1 MRVLTSR
8 EEEPR
13 ERPAPRAR
21 RRLPLT
27 PRKDKE
33 IIYVAGVLH
42 VPDGR
47 PAVAAAGFTA
57 GIDEGNRAGRRIPG
71 DNEQTKYAA
80 EFYAALLAVRSVSK
94 DTTLTIFSAQPY
106 IRDAMNKR
114 LSRWEQEGWV
124 GVQHRNVLRCVAAE
138 LKARTAPTFFEVA
151 EPGTPARAA
160 CRRAARIA
168 KRAARGRDTAV
179 WDMTLPAGL
188 ALPGLRLQGN
198 RQKIFYRGIREEK
211 TNRLTVRVST
221 AKQLK
226 AIREAV
232 YDVFRRNVTDEEIW
246 NSLYVKDFLP
256 RPSQFLW
263 KCVHNAHKV
272 GAYWTHIPDCE
283 DRAIC
288 RDCGVIESLE
298 HILVSCESPGQRLI
312 WKAAETLWLERE
324 LEWPEISLGTVLGCG
339 LAEFRDDGGKID
351 RGAQRLYRILI
362 SEAAYQI
369 WRLRN
374 ERVID
379 RDGAPAS
386 EEEIMNKFKFVINQ
400 RLQMDKLLANRP
412 RKGKLP
418 ALPPK
423 LVLQTWSGILDS
435 LNGQNLPTDWLSEPR
450 VLVGSR
456 AFPPRIPPRQN
467 DSRGIG

>member
-1 MRVLTSR
+1 M
-8 EEEPR
+8 
-13 ERPAPRAR
+13 
-21 RRLPLT
+21 
-27 PRKDKE
+27 PRKIKCCSSVSD
-33 IIYVAGVLH
+33 AVLASFFAQR
-42 VPDGR
+42 VN
-47 PAVAAAGFTA
+47 
-57 GIDEGNRAGRRIPG
+57 IC
-71 DNEQTKYAA
+71 
-80 EFYAALLAVRSVSK
+80 VSK

-263 KCVHNAHKV
+263 KCVHNAHKTAGTANWKRPSLSV
-272 GAYWTHIPDCE
+272 ESEH
-283 DRAIC
+283 RAIC

-412 RKGKLP
+412 RKE
-418 ALPPK
+418 
-423 LVLQTWSGILDS
+423 
-435 LNGQNLPTDWLSEPR
+435 NLPTDWLSEPR